1 MKLKTWLLAI
11 RANFLLLS
19 VVLIFLGICI
29 AWHDGSFHWGYALLT
44 FLGLLLVHISTNTL
58 NEYYDY
64 KSGVDLETKK
74 TPFSGG
80 SGILPAGLLKPASV
94 FRLGIICFILAIPIG
109 VYFVLVKGWLLLPL
123 LIVGAICVL
132 LYTPYLTKIGWPE
145 LFAGLGL
152 GTLPVLGAYFV
163 QSGTYTLNAVMG
175 SVPSGILVHN
185 LLFLNEFPDVEA
197 DKKAGRKTIPIVL
210 GKSDAAIFYSFLTL
224 AVYIWII
231 GCVIAGFMPVF
242 ALISLLTIPIA
253 VKAVRGALKHEDES
267 KLLPALGA
275 NVMVILFTQFLLG
288 ISYILDKVV

>member
-1 MKLKTWLLAI
+1 MKLKTWLFAI
-11 RANFLLLS
+11 RANFLVLS
-19 VVLIFLGICI
+19 VVLIFLGISV
-29 AWHDGSFHWGYALLT
+29 AWHDGFFHWGYAILT
-44 FLGLLLVHISTNTL
+44 FLGLLLLHISTNTL
-58 NEYYDY
+58 NEYFDY
-64 KSGVDLETKK
+64 KSGVDLVTKK

-152 GTLPVLGAYFV
+152 GILPVLGAYFV
-163 QSGTYTLNAVMG
+163 QSGTYTFQAVMG

-197 DKKAGRKTIPIVL
+197 DKKGGKKTLPIVL
-210 GKSDAAIFYSFLTL
+210 GKDQAAVFYSLLTL
-224 AVYIWII
+224 AVYLWII
-231 GCVIAGFMPVF
+231 GCVFAGFMSVF
-242 ALISLLTIPIA
+242 ALISLLTVPFAI
-253 VKAVRGALKHEDES
+253 KAVRGAWKHDDES
-267 KLLPALGA
+267 RLLPALGA
-275 NVMVILFTQFLLG
+275 NVNVVLFTQFLLG

>member
-1 MKLKTWLLAI
+1 M
-11 RANFLLLS
+11 
-19 VVLIFLGICI
+19 
-29 AWHDGSFHWGYALLT
+29 
-44 FLGLLLVHISTNTL
+44 
-58 NEYYDY
+58 
-64 KSGVDLETKK
+64 
-74 TPFSGG
+74 
-80 SGILPAGLLKPASV
+80 
-94 FRLGIICFILAIPIG
+94 
-109 VYFVLVKGWLLLPL
+109 
-123 LIVGAICVL
+123 
-132 LYTPYLTKIGWPE
+132 
-145 LFAGLGL
+145 
-152 GTLPVLGAYFV
+152 LGAYFV